1 MKTTG
6 KPDSRSRLKIGEG
19 YISGYISIFLALI
32 SFGGVLCFLF
42 PEIFTTPEYRQN
54 YPVEAL
60 RKTLQICI
68 LFSFLFAL
76 TSLILCKTKK
86 PALLGTIITGI
97 SILMGGASVEIK
109 QFNEIGFYISL
120 DWLLLDLLVL
130 ALIFIPIELFF
141 PKKLSQSKFHEEWKT
156 DLIYFAIG
164 HIFVQLTA
172 VSIQSPATYF
182 FGNLNMQSFHD
193 FVQNTPFVIQLFAAL
208 IITDL
213 FQYTAHRTFH
223 KMPFLWRFH
232 AVHHSI
238 KAVDWMAGSRLH
250 IVDILLTRS
259 FSYLPMYLI
268 GFSIEVFYMYVIIV
282 SLQAVGAHANT
293 RIPFGFL
300 KYIIVTPQYHHWHHS
315 DDPATYDK
323 NFAIHFPFID
333 LVFGTYHLPDN
344 QWPKSTGLSETKF
357 PKGYLKQLFF
367 PFKKDPADDHEI
379 KNPSDR

>member
-1 MKTTG
+1 MKTDNNSH
-6 KPDSRSRLKIGEG
+6 PNSRLKIGEG

-32 SFGGVLCFLF
+32 SLGGVLCFLF
-42 PEIFTTPEYRQN
+42 PEILTTPEYRKN
-54 YPVEAL
+54 YPVETL
-60 RKTLQICI
+60 RKILLMCI

-86 PALLGTIITGI
+86 PALFGTLISGI
-97 SILMGGASVEIK
+97 SILMGGATVEIK
-109 QFNEIGFYISL
+109 QFNEVGFYISL

-141 PKKLSQSKFHEEWKT
+141 PKRLGQSKFHDEWKT

-164 HIFVQLTA
+164 HVFVQITA
-172 VSIQSPATYF
+172 VSVQSPASYF
-182 FGNLNMQSFHD
+182 FGSLNMQNLQE
-193 FVQNTPFVIQLFAAL
+193 FVQSTSFLIQLPAAL
-208 IITDL
+208 LVTDL
-213 FQYTAHRTFH
+213 CQYTAHRFFH

-238 KAVDWMAGSRLH
+238 KSVDWMAGSRLH

-259 FSYLPMYLI
+259 FSYLPLYLL

-282 SLQAVGAHANT
+282 SLQAVGAHSNT

-300 KYIIVTPQYHHWHHS
+300 KYLIVTPQYHHWHHS

-333 LVFGTYHLPDN
+333 LMFGTYHLPGN
-344 QWPKSTGLSETKF
+344 QWPESTGLAETKF
-357 PKGYLKQLFF
+357 PKGYFKQLVF
-367 PFKKDPADDHEI
+367 PFKKDPSKDQKI
-379 KNPSDR
+379 KDSSKR